1 MGKLTQSGT
10 SPSNAS
16 HSGVNSIAIE
26 EMTQHLRKLVTELMK
41 SNPDIRQ
48 IQSLSLKTGIDYSE
62 DPIELMTTVLKRMNT
77 VCTGYRAPK
86 RKPQETSL

>member
-1 MGKLTQSGT
+1 MGKRTQ
-10 SPSNAS
+10 AS
-16 HSGVNSIAIE
+16 VE
-26 EMTQHLRKLVTELMK
+26 EMTQYLRKLVSELMK
-41 SNPDIRQ
+41 TQPDHKE
-48 IQSLSLKTGIDYSE
+48 IQNLSEKTGIDYSE